1 MGHPM
6 PQRPTPPPTPA
17 YPETLNEWN
26 QQEYGVPFITPKDEA
41 EEFDYSFLQS
51 APDATPGPIPGDPRP
66 SGYGHLPPPPYF
78 QGP

>member
-1 MGHPM
+1 
-6 PQRPTPPPTPA
+6 
-17 YPETLNEWN
+17 
-26 QQEYGVPFITPKDEA
+26 VPFITPNDEA